1 MIVRLGLI
9 VAASIAA
16 LTVKQLNVNDTR
28 SGTFAYSIFITYCY
42 YYFYHFTF
50 YHAKCF
56 HLLHVVGYSCKIM
69 FILYVELNCRCGS
82 QNAVKQGLET
92 IKMRLQKRRRSLV
105 LLMVTPRRYSA
116 EVIDFFYFF
125 FYEGYEDFFCI
136 IVLPFCP
143 HMNEKNGNFY
153 LCLRHDLTLVQ
164 REEEEQEEVKLINSI
179 INQTDDFEDDILPE
193 FEKLLSGEIDFLSLD
208 EKTDKEKKGG
218 VYETEMANNTSELE
232 RLQNLVKE
240 LEDREV
246 KLEGELLEYYGL
258 KEQEADFVE
267 LQRQLKIK
275 TVEIDMLKMTINSLQ
290 EEREKL
296 QEELAHGA
304 SAKRELEAAKGKIK
318 ELQRQIQL
326 EANQAKTQLLLLKQK
341 VSGLVSKE
349 EEAAKKDVEI
359 GKKLKALNDLE
370 VEVVE
375 LKREN
380 KELQHEK
387 QELTVKLNAA
397 ESRITELSNVTEVR
411 VTIE

>member
-1 MIVRLGLI
+1 
-9 VAASIAA
+9 
-16 LTVKQLNVNDTR
+16 
-28 SGTFAYSIFITYCY
+28 
-42 YYFYHFTF
+42 
-50 YHAKCF
+50 
-56 HLLHVVGYSCKIM
+56 
-69 FILYVELNCRCGS
+69 
-82 QNAVKQGLET
+82 
-92 IKMRLQKRRRSLV
+92 
-105 LLMVTPRRYSA
+105 
-116 EVIDFFYFF
+116 
-125 FYEGYEDFFCI
+125 
-136 IVLPFCP
+136 
-143 HMNEKNGNFY
+143 
-153 LCLRHDLTLVQ
+153 
-164 REEEEQEEVKLINSI
+164 
-179 INQTDDFEDDILPE
+179 
-193 FEKLLSGEIDFLSLD
+193 
-208 EKTDKEKKGG
+208 
-218 VYETEMANNTSELE
+218 
-232 RLQNLVKE
+232 
-240 LEDREV
+240 
-246 KLEGELLEYYGL
+246 
-258 KEQEADFVE
+258 
-267 LQRQLKIK
+267 
-275 TVEIDMLKMTINSLQ
+275 MTINSLQ